1 MYFNNVKLQILS
13 KKRMLRK
20 NNKKKLEKYFRNKNY
35 VFL

>member
-20 NNKKKLEKYFRNKNY
+20 NNKKKLEKYFRKKIMCFY
-35 VFL
+35 